1 MEDTESTGRCVI
13 TVSGWGASG
22 LWKNLERTGKLQ
34 NQGLDGQD
42 LNPWKESG
50 RTEWVCKEGRA
61 FCNAP
66 LRLPTITDSS
76 LSGFSQSRQKRVPY
90 RKSWLNKRRK
100 GTM

>member
-50 RTEWVCKEGRA
+50 HTEWVSKEGRA

-66 LRLPTITDSS
+66 LPSPRHHRFFPLVLFSKPTETSS
-76 LSGFSQSRQKRVPY
+76 LQKI
-90 RKSWLNKRRK
+90 LA
-100 GTM
+100 